1 MSKKALNDVQQI
13 IDTLSEEEKQ
23 QVIADLITN
32 CSKKSVREIVTQE
45 ELDLIYSTLN
55 EDCQKQQLKTAFVM
69 PATIVVISCKAR
81 FEKRVSD
88 IDDWRDTCA
97 YAHEGWCI
105 DKKRTN
111 EKM

>member
-55 EDCQKQQLKTAFVM
+55 KDCQK
-69 PATIVVISCKAR
+69 
-81 FEKRVSD
+81 
-88 IDDWRDTCA
+88 
-97 YAHEGWCI
+97 
-105 DKKRTN
+105 
-111 EKM
+111 

>member
-55 EDCQKQQLKTAFVM
+55 EDCQK
-69 PATIVVISCKAR
+69 
-81 FEKRVSD
+81 
-88 IDDWRDTCA
+88 
-97 YAHEGWCI
+97 
-105 DKKRTN
+105 
-111 EKM
+111 